1 MCMQEEFFVIV
12 LKVLCSKKQYE
23 NWLKLKKSCN
33 KNSCHSVILNLINK
47 NVDLI
52 SMRDYL
58 HILGVE

>member
-12 LKVLCSKKQYE
+12 LKILCSKKQYE
-23 NWLKLKKSCN
+23 NWFELKK
-33 KNSCHSVILNLINK
+33 VILNLITK

-52 SMRDYL
+52 SMGEYL